1 LLLGTDR
8 ISNAI
13 QGNEPDLIENIEV
26 VQVAFVEDE
35 LQEDGIRV
43 HIYGLQLASLE
54 ATPFIWIE
62 AEVAESLELDFVE
75 RDLAGHGVLAAGQE
89 REQLDL

>member
-35 LQEDGIRV
+35 LQEDGI
-43 HIYGLQLASLE
+43 
-54 ATPFIWIE
+54 
-62 AEVAESLELDFVE
+62 
-75 RDLAGHGVLAAGQE
+75 
-89 REQLDL
+89 